1 MKHHIITSSD
11 GSDTMRLDEFDEC
24 YHSTNGAFAEACH
37 IYIHNGIEHLWSK
50 IINHNIEIAHSDNI
64 VIYDIGIGT
73 ALNCISTLLW
83 QQLLIRN
90 GSPAPHIH
98 YVGIEK
104 YPVPIEEALQ
114 LNFPEHITKMQHL
127 LHSGELL
134 HFCKNG
140 ADSFSLDEI
149 KNWFKSIHTIHWEN
163 DIEIAPSFNLTKIN
177 ADITECTATQFKSRI
192 YPKAPSV
199 IYYDTFSPAT
209 QPNLWEKSI
218 FEQIFTGTNTQSV
231 LTTYCS
237 KGVVKQALRDVGF
250 KLERLPGPPGKRHIL
265 RATKLS

>member
-1 MKHHIITSSD
+1 MSLVFRQRIAFDNEVIHSSAHVVRIGLD
-11 GSDTMRLDEFDEC
+11 LQDKRILTRLEVQF
-24 YHSTNGAFAEACH
+24 
-37 IYIHNGIEHLWSK
+37 L
-50 IINHNIEIAHSDNI
+50 
-64 VIYDIGIGT
+64 
-73 ALNCISTLLW
+73 
-83 QQLLIRN
+83 RN
-90 GSPAPHIH
+90 SPAPHIH

-114 LNFPEHITKMQHL
+114 LNFPDHITKMQHL

-149 KNWFKSIHTIHWEN
+149 KIWFKSIHTIHWEN

-177 ADITECTATQFKSRI
+177 ADITECTAAQFKSRI

-237 KGVVKQALRDVGF
+237 KGIVKQALRDVGF